1 MYICLCY
8 VVIHYVGY
16 MYFFDLFFLAAVL
29 FLFFYIY
36 KTGMYEIIRN
46 KGEV

>member
-1 MYICLCY
+1 MSMLCCYILCR
-8 VVIHYVGY
+8 IIFLSDGI
-16 MYFFDLFFLAAVL
+16 FFLL
-29 FLFFYIY
+29 LYLLLGFFYIY